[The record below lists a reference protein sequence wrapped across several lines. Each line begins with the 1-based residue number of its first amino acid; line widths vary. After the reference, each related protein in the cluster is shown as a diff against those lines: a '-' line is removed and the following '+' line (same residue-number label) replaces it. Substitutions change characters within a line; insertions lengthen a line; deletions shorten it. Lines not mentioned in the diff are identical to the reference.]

1 MEKKVTKKNT
11 KIKKLPKKSIKL
23 KTCSQKN
30 SKKHPKNEEDGIH
43 VHILYLFS
51 SVKKN
56 DKIKKYQKYARTERV

>member
-1 MEKKVTKKNT
+1 VF
-11 KIKKLPKKSIKL
+11 PKKFRKA
-23 KTCSQKN
+23 
-30 SKKHPKNEEDGIH
+30 PKNEEDGID